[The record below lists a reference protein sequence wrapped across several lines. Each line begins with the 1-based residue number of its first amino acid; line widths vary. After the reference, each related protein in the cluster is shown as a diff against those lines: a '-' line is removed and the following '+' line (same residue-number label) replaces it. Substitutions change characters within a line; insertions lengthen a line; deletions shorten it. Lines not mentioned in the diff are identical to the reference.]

1 MSRSPRAT
9 GGPRQRPLLF
19 PVSDGPVEPWC
30 GLAERQ
36 RLECR
41 WALREM
47 LVAVARHARG
57 AGDGR
62 PGSSDEN
69 QERSTHD

>member
-19 PVSDGPVEPWC
+19 PVSDGPVE
-30 GLAERQ
+30 LK
-36 RLECR
+36 CR

-57 AGDGR
+57 AGGGR
-62 PGSSDEN
+62 PGSRDET
-69 QERSTHD
+69 QERFTHD